1 VRRFLNL
8 NLLFVWSELFSLIK
22 ASMTLTLTRETR
34 NVALLVIC
42 QALAMTSITIL
53 FTVAALIG
61 DRLAADKSLATL
73 PLALLQIAVMITTIP
88 ASLLMKQHGRRF
100 GFVLGTIIGLAGAGL
115 GVTSTVIGHFWLF
128 CVATILFGVFNGFV
142 GFYRFA
148 AADAASESF
157 RAQAISLV
165 VAGGVVAAIVGPGLA
180 SWTKDWLTATF
191 AGSLVPIVGLQVVTL
206 GVLQGIEMPPLST
219 SEQREAGRSLRQI
232 MQQPVFIVATLGS
245 MVGYGVMVLL
255 MTATPLAMVAIDHP
269 FEAAASV
276 IQWHILGMFAPSFF
290 TGFLIARFGV
300 LSIILSGVILNFL
313 CVGVNG
319 VGVEVGHFR
328 VALTLLGIGW
338 NFMFVGSTTLL
349 TATYTPV
356 EKAKTQA
363 MHDFLM
369 FACVAVATFLSGRIL
384 NNSGWATV
392 NQTAV
397 PGLVLVFVAV
407 LWLRQRQ
414 GQRQRIQSSSIDH
427 PKVKN

>member
-1 VRRFLNL
+1 
-8 NLLFVWSELFSLIK
+8 
-22 ASMTLTLTRETR
+22 MTLSITRETR
-34 NVALLVIC
+34 NVALLVFC

-61 DRLAADKSLATL
+61 DRLAVDKSLATL

-88 ASLLMKQHGRRF
+88 ASLLMKQRGRRF
-100 GFVLGTIIGLAGAGL
+100 GFVLGTVIGLVGAGL
-115 GVTSTVIGHFWLF
+115 GVASTVMGNFWLF
-128 CVATILFGVFNGFV
+128 CLATTLFGIFNGFV

-157 RAQAISLV
+157 RAQAISFV
-165 VAGGVVAAIVGPGLA
+165 VAGGVVAAVVGPGLA

-191 AGSLVPIVGLQVVTL
+191 AGSLVP
-206 GVLQGIEMPPLST
+206 PLSA
-219 SEQREAGRSLRQI
+219 SEQRESGRSLGQI

-300 LSIILSGVILNFL
+300 LSIILSGIVLNFL

-319 VGVEVGHFR
+319 FGVEVGHFR

-349 TATYTPV
+349 TATYTPA

-384 NNSGWATV
+384 NDVGWTAV

-397 PGLVLVFVAV
+397 PGLVLALVAV

-414 GQRQRIQSSSIDH
+414 GQHRPIDRQRIENSSA
-427 PKVKN
+427 KNQP

>member
-1 VRRFLNL
+1 
-8 NLLFVWSELFSLIK
+8 
-22 ASMTLTLTRETR
+22 MTLSITRETR
-34 NVALLVIC
+34 NVALLVFC

-61 DRLAADKSLATL
+61 DRLAVDKSLATL

-88 ASLLMKQHGRRF
+88 ASLLMKQRGRRF
-100 GFVLGTIIGLAGAGL
+100 GFVLGTVIGLVGAGL
-115 GVTSTVIGHFWLF
+115 GVASTVMGNFWLF
-128 CVATILFGVFNGFV
+128 CLATTLFGIFNGFV

-157 RAQAISLV
+157 RAQAISFV
-165 VAGGVVAAIVGPGLA
+165 VAGGVVAAVVGPGLA

-206 GVLQGIEMPPLST
+206 GVLQGIDMPPLSA
-219 SEQREAGRSLRQI
+219 SEQRESGRSLGQI

-300 LSIILSGVILNFL
+300 LSIILSGIVLNFL

-319 VGVEVGHFR
+319 FGVEVGHFR

-349 TATYTPV
+349 TATYTPA

-384 NNSGWATV
+384 NDVGWTAV

-397 PGLVLVFVAV
+397 PGLVLALVAV
-407 LWLRQRQ
+407 LWLRQQQ
-414 GQRQRIQSSSIDH
+414 GQHRPIDRQRIENSSA
-427 PKVKN
+427 KNQP